1 MHFFKKTKQ
10 CLYVFYALIGHCRVM
25 YMLAKS
31 CQFFY
36 IKWNG
41 QFQNEKRTKAQMFQV
56 SCIAKVFFF
65 LMGRE
70 LNFL

>member
-1 MHFFKKTKQ
+1 MCSMLSLVTAGLCT
-10 CLYVFYALIGHCRVM
+10 CLLNHA
-25 YMLAKS
+25 S
-31 CQFFY
+31 FFY